1 MNYESLART
10 HVDPEPLEFSLRF
23 AKLVA
28 TGLWPVRVTLLEQTA
43 RMAAATAGMSPSQQS
58 DSRVRDQNLR
68 EFPDFVKDVVQR
80 RRRDPDHV
88 RLAKIAFHTRG
99 HQFFM

>member
-28 TGLWPVRVTLLEQTA
+28 TGLWPVSLGYGDGRPVGPWLQRVYPPANRATHECTTRICANFQT
-43 RMAAATAGMSPSQQS
+43 S
-58 DSRVRDQNLR
+58 
-68 EFPDFVKDVVQR
+68 
-80 RRRDPDHV
+80 
-88 RLAKIAFHTRG
+88 
-99 HQFFM
+99 

>member
-43 RMAAATAGMSPSQQS
+43 RMAAATAGISP
-58 DSRVRDQNLR
+58 R
-68 EFPDFVKDVVQR
+68 QR
-80 RRRDPDHV
+80 ATHEC
-88 RLAKIAFHTRG
+88 ATRICANF
-99 HQFFM
+99 QTS

>member
-28 TGLWPVRVTLLEQTA
+28 TGLWPVRVTLLEQT
-43 RMAAATAGMSPSQQS
+43 GP
-58 DSRVRDQNLR
+58 
-68 EFPDFVKDVVQR
+68 
-80 RRRDPDHV
+80 
-88 RLAKIAFHTRG
+88 
-99 HQFFM
+99 

>member
-43 RMAAATAGMSPSQQS
+43 RMAAATAGISPRQ
-58 DSRVRDQNLR
+58 
-68 EFPDFVKDVVQR
+68 
-80 RRRDPDHV
+80 
-88 RLAKIAFHTRG
+88 
-99 HQFFM
+99 